1 MATCEVCGDGF
12 ADDAEKHLCSP
23 SRDSCSHVCHA
34 DCLQQYRLKQGCPMH
49 DCPFCLQNEDSQEEA
64 DDAALQEMEI
74 EAAMEAEAVAEG
86 VKRKTREEAASPVRA
101 GGGPAGKKLATNAS
115 PPAGQ
120 RSPVPPTQRSPSPES
135 PPFTQGGSEAARLS
149 IPSFGID
156 IYDDLSRTS
165 KASTTVKDPMHDA
178 MSEYLACRD
187 EAQSLSLL
195 HTKSTYQG
203 LGSPEASYQTVLN
216 AALKDPRDHH
226 AVASDFAFRTR
237 EVLPVPFEVSLRTIA
252 RKEGCEP
259 ETFMAGGATCTDATI
274 KGLRASI
281 KEYARLHYG
290 NKEKMCT
297 WLNCEDDKTVTG
309 DGATAL
315 THYTFV
321 HQVYGQVSLCE
332 YVLQPTASMFC
343 KRIHATWQTRPVTS
357 DPDQQSQ
364 SSKEFLID
372 FFGWM
377 GRVASNQDKDH
388 YFDKFALPVLRK
400 ALQGPSALA
409 LDRIIDEFAVEMTI
423 FDLGHALHIWR
434 RQMCLWF
441 AFYRSKQVQAL
452 VGPKAVPDVKPPGLA
467 DLDAKMKLQ
476 RVILSN
482 PRCAGPTSTAHIRS
496 VLKYHF
502 QKEREEKPA
511 KFVLAAVKDL
521 LKVGILQEVDKKE
534 VEEQAP
540 KLKDKKSAKSKEATL
555 KSEPRGPPGGHA
567 VLYYQTCA
575 WEGLLTNSE
584 AQDMIA
590 KLQLSANDFK

>member
-1 MATCEVCGDGF
+1 MCQ
-12 ADDAEKHLCSP
+12 
-23 SRDSCSHVCHA
+23 A

-49 DCPFCLQNEDSQEEA
+49 DSPFCLQNEDSQEEA
-64 DDAALQEMEI
+64 DDGGLQEMEI

-101 GGGPAGKKLATNAS
+101 GGGPAGKKLTTNAS

-156 IYDDLSRTS
+156 IYDLSQTS

-178 MSEYLACRD
+178 ISNYLACMD
-187 EAQSLSLL
+187 EAQSLSFL
-195 HTKSTYQG
+195 HTTSTYQG

-216 AALKDPRDHH
+216 AALKDPRV

-237 EVLPVPFEVSLRTIA
+237 EVLPAPFGVSLRTIA
-252 RKEGCEP
+252 RKEGWEP
-259 ETFMAGGATCTDATI
+259 ETFMAPILSNIGTRLRLQPDEEHQRGCVVQIVCAGDPSMRKSSLKDFTSKKLLSHADVPAVI
-274 KGLRASI
+274 KAG
-281 KEYARLHYG
+281 LHYG

-297 WLNCEDDKTVTG
+297 WLNCEGDKTVTG

-315 THYTFV
+315 THYIFV
-321 HQVYGQVSLCE
+321 HHVYGQVSLCE
-332 YVLQPTASMFC
+332 YVLQPTASMFS

-400 ALQGPSALA
+400 ALQGISDFLH
-409 LDRIIDEFAVEMTI
+409 ENHENVE
-423 FDLGHALHIWR
+423 
-434 RQMCLWF
+434 
-441 AFYRSKQVQAL
+441 
-452 VGPKAVPDVKPPGLA
+452 
-467 DLDAKMKLQ
+467 
-476 RVILSN
+476 
-482 PRCAGPTSTAHIRS
+482 
-496 VLKYHF
+496 YHF
-502 QKEREEKPA
+502 QKEKEEKPA
-511 KFVLAAVKDL
+511 KYVLAAVKDL

-540 KLKDKKSAKSKEATL
+540 KLKEKKSAKSKEATL
-555 KSEPRGPPGGHA
+555 KSEPRGADAKWH
-567 VLYYQTCA
+567 
-575 WEGLLTNSE
+575 
-584 AQDMIA
+584 QDNGFY
-590 KLQLSANDFK
+590 LRDSADADASMRDVGT